1 MGPAFELRVLG
12 GAVLLG
18 PHGPVQGRAAHR
30 RRLALLAILAGAPA
44 AGVGRERIL
53 GYLWP
58 DQPSDAGRHQLSEA
72 LYVLRKAVGESVFVT
87 AGDEVGLNPA
97 VLCTDVSAFRAAVAG
112 ERFHEAVALYRGPFL
127 DGFHVSDAPEF
138 ERWAEEVRS
147 SLSDAYG
154 SALETLAEQCERAG
168 DSAGAAGW
176 WRRRALHDP
185 YSSRIALR
193 LMHALAA
200 GGERA
205 AALKHA
211 AAHGVF
217 LREELGV
224 DPDPEVGEAMHRM
237 AAETAALPRLAAR
250 APVEAEPSE
259 EEVVAADEDVPADG
273 AAPPAEGDRGEEA
286 GRDAGAAPEDD
297 FSRGAEYG
305 KYDDPE
311 EVGPHAGGAVP
322 LAATAGLAAAPV
334 PPTTRGALWA
344 RFAGHV
350 GAAAL
355 GALLIVGLLRLLPGV
370 PASDASQETLDI
382 RRIAVMPFESPGDPD
397 HQALADAITGSL
409 IDRLSG
415 LGTLRVIPRRGV
427 MPYAG
432 RAVVLDSITRR
443 LRVGTLVTGSLQ
455 RSGTI
460 YRVNVQMVDGTSG
473 EQLAS
478 TQVQVAQTELFALQD
493 AVSAQVERF
502 LRRRLGDQVRLR
514 EHRAGTRSA
523 AAYALAVRADGFRVQ
538 ARQVAL
544 HNDPL
549 DVAAAAAL
557 LQTADSLLHRAQQE
571 DQRWIQP
578 RIDRAWVWVE
588 LAGLT
593 SGNERVR
600 ALHAALGHASAAL
613 ALDRENAAALEVRGT
628 ANWRLSTAVSGTP
641 DSLRDS
647 AERDLRAATLRA
659 PELARAWSTLSQVLR
674 IKGALAESEQ
684 AAERAL
690 GEDAYLEEAPAIL
703 DRMFRSTMMLGDYA
717 GAARWCARGGRE
729 FPNDWRFLDCQLLL
743 LREDPSV
750 SPDPARAWSLV
761 ARLEVLDPPAK
772 ARQAGNPY
780 SPIFRRLVA
789 ASVSARVGDGERAR
803 AELARARREAGSDRE
818 LAVDLKYDEAYV
830 RLVLGEREDA
840 LRLLREYLAVRDEN
854 REFILRDRL
863 FADLAPEL

>member
-1 MGPAFELRVLG
+1 M
-12 GAVLLG
+12 
-18 PHGPVQGRAAHR
+18 
-30 RRLALLAILAGAPA
+30 
-44 AGVGRERIL
+44 GRERIL

-97 VLCTDVSAFRAAVAG
+97 ILGTDVAAFRAAMAG
-112 ERFHEAVALYRGPFL
+112 ECFRDAVALYRGPFL

-154 SALETLAEQCERAG
+154 TAVEALAEQCERAA
-168 DSAGAAGW
+168 DFAGAAGW
-176 WRRRALHDP
+176 WRRRAVHDP

-200 GGERA
+200 GGERG

-224 DPDPEVGEAMHRM
+224 DPDPEVGEAMHRL
-237 AAETAALPRLAAR
+237 AAETAALPRLVAR
-250 APVEAEPSE
+250 APAEDEPFVEGEAPAE
-259 EEVVAADEDVPADG
+259 EEVF
-273 AAPPAEGDRGEEA
+273 AEGEAPARGAEPEAEA
-286 GRDAGAAPEDD
+286 GGDAGAAPEED
-297 FSRGAEYG
+297 FSRAGEDG
-305 KYDDPE
+305 E
-311 EVGPHAGGAVP
+311 EHRTAGSGPAPPAAASVGGP
-322 LAATAGLAAAPV
+322 LAHTGPASAALV
-334 PPTTRGALWA
+334 PPTTRGALLA

-370 PASDASQETLDI
+370 PASDASQEALDI
-382 RRIAVMPFESPGDPD
+382 RRIAVMPFEASGDPE

-443 LRVGTLVTGSLQ
+443 LRVGTLVTGRLQ
-455 RSGTI
+455 RSGAV
-460 YRVNVQMVDGTSG
+460 YRVDVQMVDGITG

-523 AAYALAVRADGFRVQ
+523 SAYALAVRADGFR
-538 ARQVAL
+538 ARARRVAL

-571 DQRWIQP
+571 DRQWVQP

-588 LAGLT
+588 LSGLT
-593 SGNERVR
+593 SGTARVQ
-600 ALHAALGHASAAL
+600 ALQAALGHAAAAL
-613 ALDRENAAALEVRGT
+613 DLDGENAAALEVRGT
-628 ANWRLSTAVSGTP
+628 ASWRLSTAVSEAP
-641 DSLRDS
+641 DSLRPN

-659 PELARAWSTLSQVLR
+659 PELARAWSTLSQLLR
-674 IKGALAESEQ
+674 MKGALAESEQ

-690 GEDAYLEEAPAIL
+690 EEDAFLEEAPAIL

-717 GAARWCARGGRE
+717 GAARWCGRGGRE

-743 LREDPSV
+743 LREDPGV
-750 SPDPARAWSLV
+750 SPDPARAWALV

-803 AELARARREAGSDRE
+803 AELARARRDVGNNRE

-830 RLVLGEREDA
+830 RLVLGERNQA
-840 LRLLREYLAVRDEN
+840 LRLLREYLAVRHEN

-863 FADLAPEL
+863 FADIVPGL